1 MTGAPNS
8 GNRQWP
14 DIMMWILVLAL
25 LLGFFLMLVTGKR
38 DAGVRPVPTTT
49 TTGETTVI
57 PSSPGVIESDN
68 TTSATS
74 EPPPAPAASQGLTQE
89 ELETGT
95 SNTSSAADTSNNSST
110 SIETT
115 NNTTTNSS
123 QTSSI
128 PPAPEAPTVTP
139 IEPPV
144 LPENL
149 TETDGSSSNFESSAA
164 PTPASTTGKE
174 SAPARPQVTTIPPTR
189 TGGAVP
195 VSQNRTPLRSDFR
208 IMLGTFSSNRTLRGS
223 TSAVSGLGYTV
234 HSIDVGDQL
243 VAQVGPFANEE
254 AARRAL
260 QDIHRAYSGA
270 LLYRPKSYQ
279 EKVVKPEGRSTRPP
293 PAAITTSASNNQA
306 GQGLQQAVTTSAQSA
321 PKTTVRASSQNTPPP
336 IATPAANTPEPIAQ
350 KPAQS
355 VSRPATTEAMYLQVG
370 AFEQEES
377 AQRMVSKLRDTG
389 FAPVV
394 NAPEGSKVTVVV
406 GPYGGQDL
414 AQAESRLDAAG
425 IAFFRFR

>member
-49 TTGETTVI
+49 TTTGETTVI
-57 PSSPGVIESDN
+57 PSSPGVIESDS
-68 TTSATS
+68 TTSVAS

-89 ELETGT
+89 EVETGT
-95 SNTSSAADTSNNSST
+95 ANTSSAADTSASGTSSNSS
-110 SIETT
+110 SAPIETNDT
-115 NNTTTNSS
+115 A
-123 QTSSI
+123 TSSI
-128 PPAPEAPTVTP
+128 PPAPEAPAVTP

-149 TETDGSSSNFESSAA
+149 TGTDGSSSNFESSAD
-164 PTPASTTGKE
+164 PTPAPTTGKE

-189 TGGAVP
+189 AGGAVP
-195 VSQNRTPLRSDFR
+195 VSQSRTPLRSDFR

-223 TSAVSGLGYTV
+223 TAAVSGLGYTV

-243 VAQVGPFANEE
+243 VAQVGPFASEE
-254 AARRAL
+254 VARRAL

-279 EKVVKPEGRSTRPP
+279 EKVVKPEGRSTRPLP
-293 PAAITTSASNNQA
+293 VAITTSASNNQV
-306 GQGLQQAVTTSAQSA
+306 GQSQAVTTSTQSVSQ
-321 PKTTVRASSQNTPPP
+321 TTVRANRQNTPPP
-336 IATPAANTPEPIAQ
+336 ISTPAANTPEPIAQ

-355 VSRPATTEAMYLQVG
+355 ASRPATTEAMYLQVG
-370 AFEQEES
+370 AFEKEES